1 MIMNKLM
8 GFYELKSM
16 NLPSIPWEEYTGK
29 EELAN
34 DRLWTIRS
42 AVFKGDDLN
51 LPRMVGEVGKEAKN
65 FADSL
70 LEKLRDRGM
79 VIYYPYFVANKSG
92 TLNIFLN
99 DIIIEAVKAD
109 LWNLVTY
116 SDREV
121 TIRYD
126 GLIEQID
133 GNKDFLSEK
142 EKNEIFRY
150 VPEIRKLFRDE
161 LVEGKSVLL
170 EWSFAQDSSAEKMP
184 VGDEYLVFYEARIV

>member
-1 MIMNKLM
+1 MNKLM

-16 NLPSIPWEEYTGK
+16 HLPSIPWKEYTGA
-29 EELAN
+29 EELDN

-51 LPRMVGEVGKEAKN
+51 LPRMVGEIGKKAKD

-70 LEKLRDRGM
+70 LKRLQDRGM

-99 DIIIEAVKAD
+99 DIVIEAVKDD

-121 TIRYD
+121 TIRID
-126 GLIEQID
+126 GSAEQID
-133 GNKDFLSEK
+133 GNKEFLSTD
-142 EKNEIFRY
+142 EKNEILRH

-161 LVEGKSVLL
+161 LIEGKSVLL
-170 EWSFAQDSSAEKMP
+170 EWSFAQDSSADKEP
-184 VGDEYLVFYEARIV
+184 VGDEYLVFYEARTV

>member
-1 MIMNKLM
+1 M
-8 GFYELKSM
+8 
-16 NLPSIPWEEYTGK
+16 
-29 EELAN
+29 
-34 DRLWTIRS
+34 
-42 AVFKGDDLN
+42 
-51 LPRMVGEVGKEAKN
+51 
-65 FADSL
+65 
-70 LEKLRDRGM
+70 
-79 VIYYPYFVANKSG
+79 
-92 TLNIFLN
+92 
-99 DIIIEAVKAD
+99 
-109 LWNLVTY
+109 WNLVTY

-142 EKNEIFRY
+142 EKNEILRY

>member
-51 LPRMVGEVGKEAKN
+51 LPRMVGEVGKKAKN

-142 EKNEIFRY
+142 EKNEILRY
-150 VPEIRKLFRDE
+150 VHEIRKLFRDE

>member
-1 MIMNKLM
+1 M
-8 GFYELKSM
+8 
-16 NLPSIPWEEYTGK
+16 
-29 EELAN
+29 
-34 DRLWTIRS
+34 
-42 AVFKGDDLN
+42 
-51 LPRMVGEVGKEAKN
+51 
-65 FADSL
+65 
-70 LEKLRDRGM
+70 
-79 VIYYPYFVANKSG
+79 
-92 TLNIFLN
+92 
-99 DIIIEAVKAD
+99 
-109 LWNLVTY
+109 
-116 SDREV
+116 

-126 GLIEQID
+126 GLIELID